1 MQTSR
6 IEIKNKNQ
14 FKDGIVHS
22 TLKNIKDDVGI
33 AIDGLEIVKAYNIHE
48 ILNGKELERIQKDL
62 LCDAVYQ
69 ESGEGYYFERELE
82 YDFGIEISYKIGVT
96 DNVGRTT
103 ARGISFIL
111 GKDVNFNHVRSSVV
125 YFFKGSISE
134 KDKIKIATSVLCNTL
149 IEEFHIFTKKEV
161 QPVNYFPSI
170 KEETLAS
177 YYETINLEVSDNQLQ
192 KISDQRVLSLTLEEM
207 QAIRSYYRQE
217 EVKNKRRDLGLPEDP
232 TDVELELFAQ
242 TWSEHCKHKIFAAQ
256 VNYKNEGET
265 RVIKSLFKTFIKA
278 SADKIGEN
286 RDDLLSLFKDNAGVV
301 KLNETHAFCVKV
313 ETHNSPSALDPYGGA
328 MTGIV
333 GVNRDILGTGLGA
346 YPIFNTDV
354 FCFGDPV
361 TKNEEVLEGLMHPKR
376 IFRGVHRGIKDGG
389 NESGIPTINGS
400 ITFDSSFLGKPLVF
414 CGTGGLMPLKV
425 NGLDSYEKYVQ
436 PGDLIVMCGGLIGK
450 DGIHGATFSSTHLTE
465 ASPTSAVQIGDP
477 ITQKKML
484 DFIIEARDKGLY
496 SGLTDNGAGG
506 LASSIGEMAQFTNG
520 AKLELEKCPLK
531 YSGLKP
537 WEILLSEAQERMSIA
552 VPKDKIKMFLDLAKR
567 RDVEANAIGEFTNT
581 GVMECYYQG
590 ELVSYVDLRMLHEG
604 NPELHLEAEWEVPIE
619 IRTPSGEK
627 DFSCLLKKLLQ
638 RPNIASKENWV
649 RMYDHE
655 VQARTVNKPFTGKN
669 SDGPSDGGVLKLF
682 PDSNEGLVVT
692 HGITPRYSKI
702 DTYHM
707 TANVIDEAVRQA
719 IILGADPDHLVGLDN
734 FCWPDPVESRTT
746 PDGKYKMAQLVR
758 SCEALYDFSI
768 FYNCPCISGKDSV
781 KNDYRKEDKK
791 ISVLPTLL
799 FTVTGKIK
807 DVTKMVSF
815 YFKKPGEMIYLIGDT
830 KAELG
835 ASEYFEMLGIFGG
848 VLPKV
853 TQPSKVFEMYRRVA
867 KAIEQELLSSAH
879 DLSDGGLA
887 VAISEAA
894 FSGNTGAFI
903 DLNVLGNFLTTEE
916 ALFSESPSR
925 ILATVAP
932 EKEKLF
938 VELLGK
944 ENVVCLGKTV
954 EGDRLI
960 VKEGEN
966 IIIEENLSEL
976 KKIWKNAL
984 IF

>member
-301 KLNETHAFCVKV
+301 KLNETYAFCVKV

-354 FCFGDPV
+354 FCFGDPA

-619 IRTPSGEK
+619 IRTPSGKK

-768 FYNCPCISGKDSV
+768 FYNCPCISGKDSM